1 MENKSFFFPFCSEGK
16 NRWSRHQLDQLTK
29 GNQAWK
35 FQSDQAYV
43 ISLKKTVGLFGIQL
57 TPTPAMS
64 LLPHGSRNPR
74 YRSFFVSLFLRFQ
87 TPMCIHGRFCPR
99 DLTNARRHGCSV
111 KPLLKHRPT
120 WITSKWCTHFAE
132 SVRGMRKTPS
142 HQEWLSG
149 YTAAPVLREN
159 WPLFTLLRSTLH
171 AICICP
177 NDPLPRH
184 LLCSVLVPY
193 VFFSFFFAE
202 VCIRYSI
209 YSTSSCLKFFIF
221 ISFIVNLPFFDS
233 YISYI
238 FDWLY

>member
-1 MENKSFFFPFCSEGK
+1 
-16 NRWSRHQLDQLTK
+16 
-29 GNQAWK
+29 
-35 FQSDQAYV
+35 
-43 ISLKKTVGLFGIQL
+43 LKKTVGLFGIQL

-120 WITSKWCTHFAE
+120 WITSKWFWYKWVIKGPGGCQDRSVTHSCRRRVVVKRERGYSSETYSTHFAE